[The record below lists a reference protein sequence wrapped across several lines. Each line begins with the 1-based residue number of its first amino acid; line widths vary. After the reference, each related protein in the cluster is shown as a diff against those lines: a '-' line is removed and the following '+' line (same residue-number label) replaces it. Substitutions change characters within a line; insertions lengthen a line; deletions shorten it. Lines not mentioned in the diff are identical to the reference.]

1 MNKLITPILACTLL
15 TACMGE
21 SDDETTSV
29 VAPESPGATSL
40 EDCSNVSLSTT
51 RINAAARTTLNTE
64 LTFDNALAVW
74 RMPVS
79 VDQDLVAEM
88 TVPSDKDYNIAF
100 FDGSGNKLACSD
112 TTGNGVNE
120 TINYTVASG
129 IEEIWVKVWT
139 PELASRSASTLS
151 VEAPVLVTIND
162 TEPNDT
168 PATAQVITDTWTT
181 VDGTLDTDNSD
192 ADDYYKYTVSEGDVV
207 TITGTA
213 TDNGASL
220 IYVALADSDSNV
232 LEEDGNAVTHYFSES
247 EPDASLTYTVPA
259 GVTEVYVWMAAQPG
273 ATSYTTTV
281 RVR

>member
-100 FDGSGNKLACSD
+100 FDGSGNKLACAD
-112 TTGNGVNE
+112 TSGNGVNE

-139 PELASRSASTLS
+139 PELASRSAFTLI